1 MGRVL
6 NITRRGSSTYSIM
19 SNIKLHQPLHG
30 GDLLAASQRY
40 GIEVN
45 DWLDLSTGI
54 NPEAYPFQGLSA
66 AAFCQLPYL
75 SPRFYAAAKQYYG
88 VDRLLPTS
96 GSQAVIQAL
105 PHILPLKR
113 LLIPAVGYQEY
124 AKHWLK
130 AGGLTPS
137 YSSFKGVDARVSIER
152 ALSENSNQ
160 HVLVINPNNPTG
172 LQFTSDE
179 LLHYSSLLAT
189 GAYLIVD
196 EAFADL
202 SPADSFLQ
210 QELPD
215 NVIVLRSFGKF
226 FGLAGVRLGFVMA
239 NERILQALN
248 TRLGLWQ
255 INGPAQELA
264 IKALADVAWQQ
275 QARDDIADNAD
286 LCEGLFSPLM
296 QASGLI
302 KGIHCGLFSSYLLDR
317 QTAYNIF
324 EYFARAGILFRV
336 VEVDEHSAI
345 LRIGLFSKRARQQIT
360 KIKQVVAAYC
370 DTANNHVLAQHSVET
385 L

>member
-1 MGRVL
+1 MSRV
-6 NITRRGSSTYSIM
+6 
-19 SNIKLHQPLHG
+19 KLHQPLHG
-30 GDLLAASQRY
+30 GDLAAASQRY
-40 GIEVN
+40 GVATE

-75 SPRFYAAAKQYYG
+75 SAEFQLAAKNYYA
-88 VDRLLPTS
+88 VDTLLAVS

-105 PHILPLKR
+105 PHILQQKT
-113 LLIPAVGYQEY
+113 LLIPEVGYQEY
-124 AKHWLK
+124 AKHWRK
-130 AGGLTPS
+130 AGGLTEAYPS
-137 YSSFKGVDARVSIER
+137 FDAADSQAAIQQ
-152 ALSENSNQ
+152 ALCKQPNQ
-160 HVLVINPNNPTG
+160 HLLIINPNNPTG
-172 LQFTSDE
+172 LQLSADE
-179 LLHYSSLLAT
+179 LLHYASLLAA

-202 SPADSFLQ
+202 RPEKSVLQ
-210 QELPD
+210 QALPD

-239 NERILQALN
+239 NERVLQALN

-264 IKALADVAWQQ
+264 IKAFNDTAWQNQ
-275 QARDDIADNAD
+275 SRQGIADNASF
-286 LCEGLFSPLM
+286 CEALFEPLM
-296 QASGLI
+296 QMSGLI

-317 QTAYNIF
+317 QAAYQIF

-336 VEVDEHSAI
+336 VEVNEQVAI
-345 LRIGLFSKRARQQIT
+345 LRIGLFSKRAGQHT
-360 KIKQVVAAYC
+360 LNVKHAVAAYC
-370 DTANNHVLAQHSVET
+370 DAINSHMLTEHSVEN

>member
-1 MGRVL
+1 MSRV
-6 NITRRGSSTYSIM
+6 
-19 SNIKLHQPLHG
+19 KLHQPLHG
-30 GDLLAASQRY
+30 GDLLAASERY
-40 GIEVN
+40 AVDIN

-54 NPEAYPFQGLSA
+54 NPEAYPFHDVSA

-75 SPRFYAAAKQYYG
+75 SADFYAAAKQYYR
-88 VDRLLPTS
+88 VDRLLAVS

-105 PHILPLKR
+105 PHILQKKSLF
-113 LLIPAVGYQEY
+113 IPEVGYQEY
-124 AKHWLK
+124 AKHWRK
-130 AGGLTPS
+130 AGGLTEAYPS
-137 YSSFKGVDARVSIER
+137 FDVADSRLAIES
-152 ALSENSNQ
+152 ALSENPNQ
-160 HVLVINPNNPTG
+160 HLLIINPNNPTG
-172 LQFTSDE
+172 LQFTNDE
-179 LLHYSSLLAT
+179 LLHYSSLLVA

-202 SPADSFLQ
+202 RPANSVLQ
-210 QELPD
+210 QVLPD
-215 NVIVLRSFGKF
+215 NIIVLRSFGKF

-239 NERILQALN
+239 NERVLQALN
-248 TRLGLWQ
+248 SRLGLWQ

-286 LCEGLFSPLM
+286 LCQGLFSPLM

-302 KGIHCGLFSSYLLDR
+302 KAIHCGLFSSYLLDR

-345 LRIGLFSKRARQQIT
+345 LRIGLFSKRAAQQVA

-370 DTANNHVLAQHSVET
+370 DTANSHVLGQHSVEN